1 MALPSQGGFSSAR
14 GGGMYRRRRRRR
26 GVTWI
31 FSIVVVGG
39 FVWLVWPDGESIDAP
54 DSTPELAIEQHP
66 IVTPPMRS
74 EPLPTVEEHVTE
86 VVAELKDDTVIAEAT
101 KPEPII
107 QDVSPTITPIPLAA
121 TTSANLE
128 EGMKLLDQG
137 LYVDARKELSIA
149 LNSGTLSAN
158 EAAQARGVLTDISD
172 TLVFSPAII
181 SDDQYSI
188 EYIIR
193 GGDTLSGI
201 VKKMGLQVDW
211 RFIQRINGIKQ
222 ASGIRPGQNLKL
234 ITGPFHAVVSK
245 DMYRI
250 DFYLGEGGERVFVR
264 SFRVGLGEYDSTPI
278 GLFKVR
284 QHSKLVNPTWTNP
297 RTREFFSADNP
308 ENPIGERW
316 IGLDG
321 IEERTRDLKGL
332 GIHGTIEPQTIG
344 MQSSMGCIRMH
355 SDDVTQ
361 AYEMLSEGISTVEI
375 K

>member
-1 MALPSQGGFSSAR
+1 
-14 GGGMYRRRRRRR
+14 
-26 GVTWI
+26 
-31 FSIVVVGG
+31 
-39 FVWLVWPDGESIDAP
+39 
-54 DSTPELAIEQHP
+54 
-66 IVTPPMRS
+66 
-74 EPLPTVEEHVTE
+74 
-86 VVAELKDDTVIAEAT
+86 
-101 KPEPII
+101 
-107 QDVSPTITPIPLAA
+107 
-121 TTSANLE
+121 
-128 EGMKLLDQG
+128 
-137 LYVDARKELSIA
+137 
-149 LNSGTLSAN
+149 
-158 EAAQARGVLTDISD
+158 LTDISD
-172 TLVFSPAII
+172 TLVFSPAMTA
-181 SDDQYSI
+181 DDQYSI
-188 EYIIR
+188 EYIIK

-201 VKKMGLQVDW
+201 VNKMGLQVDW

-250 DFYLGEGGERVFVR
+250 DFYLGEGDERVFVR

-284 QHSKLVNPTWTNP
+284 QHSKLVNPTWINP

-316 IGLDG
+316 IGLQG
-321 IEERTRDLKGL
+321 IEERTRDLSGL

>member
-1 MALPSQGGFSSAR
+1 MALPSQGGFSSLR

-26 GVTWI
+26 SITWI
-31 FSIVVVGG
+31 FALVVVGG
-39 FVWLVWPDGESIDAP
+39 FTWIVWPDGELT
-54 DSTPELAIEQHP
+54 DSVEPSAEL
-66 IVTPPMRS
+66 IVEPPVIATPPRVM
-74 EPLPTVEEHVTE
+74 ETETVELPKEE
-86 VVAELKDDTVIAEAT
+86 LVVAEVIE
-101 KPEPII
+101 PEPIVEDVVATI
-107 QDVSPTITPIPLAA
+107 QPIPLVA

-128 EGMKLLDQG
+128 EGMQLLDQG
-137 LYVDARKELSIA
+137 FYVDARKSLSVA
-149 LNSGTLSAN
+149 LRSGTLSAN
-158 EAAQARGVLTDISD
+158 EATQARGVLTDISD
-172 TLVFSPAII
+172 ILVFSPAIA
-181 SDDQYSI
+181 SDDPFAI
-188 EYIIR
+188 EYVIK

-201 VKKMGLQVDW
+201 VNKMGLHIDW
-211 RFIQRINGIKQ
+211 RFIQRINEIKQ

-234 ITGPFHAVVSK
+234 ITGPFHAIVSK

-250 DFYLGEGGERVFVR
+250 DFYLGDGSEQVFVR

-284 QHSKLVNPTWTNP
+284 QHSKLVNPTWRNP

-316 IGLDG
+316 IGLQG
-321 IEERTRDLKGL
+321 IEERTRDLTGL

-355 SDDVTQ
+355 SGDVTQ